1 MVRQRD
7 LKAVIDLAR
16 KAGLTIRAIKFDAD
30 GDVVMQFGEAEGTA
44 PLDDE
49 IAAWDAAIR
58 KNRGTGR

>member
-7 LKAVIDLAR
+7 LKAAIEQAR
-16 KAGLTIRAIKFDAD
+16 KAGLTIRAIKFDA
-30 GDVVMQFGEAEGTA
+30 GGGVVMQFGDGPDTA

-49 IAAWDAAIR
+49 VAAWDEAIR